1 MRISDWSSD
10 VCSSDLIGRGRAGD
24 AGELPRDGRRR
35 VHFDPRGREA
45 AVERRWFDELDRRGR
60 IERGGGRWLGLSSH
74 YSAQRLARRSEEHT
88 SELQSLMR
96 ISYAVFCLKKKKNNR
111 TTQETTIHT
120 T

>member
-45 AVERRWFDELDRRGR
+45 AVERRWFDALDRRGR

-74 YSAQRLARRSEEHT
+74 YSAQRFARQAGQRVDQRDEIGAASCRE
-88 SELQSLMR
+88 R
-96 ISYAVFCLKKKKNNR
+96 VCYALEITVVR
-111 TTQETTIHT
+111 V
-120 T
+120 